1 MRNRLSAVT
10 AAGLVLAF
18 AAGCGGSTPGQS
30 TPPPDGGSTQTPRGP
45 AAADSCTS
53 ETVPGAV
60 QAVMTGTHEWAPS
73 EFTITVGTT
82 ITWTNDT
89 TAPHTVSFT
98 TGPDCGYVLGGNST
112 SVTFDTPGTFNFN
125 CKIYPTYMK
134 GTVTVTE

>member
-1 MRNRLSAVT
+1 
-10 AAGLVLAF
+10 
-18 AAGCGGSTPGQS
+18 
-30 TPPPDGGSTQTPRGP
+30 
-45 AAADSCTS
+45 
-53 ETVPGAV
+53 
-60 QAVMTGTHEWAPS
+60 MTGTHEWAPS

-98 TGPDCGYVLGGNST
+98 TGPDCGYVLGGKST
-112 SVTFDTPGTFNFN
+112 SVTFNTPGTFTFN